1 MSVIIDGRTIAK
13 EILQKITIEVAKLSF
28 KPVFCDLIVGEDAV
42 SMQYVNLKG
51 KRAQDAGMEFQKII
65 LPENST
71 TEQVLEQIHSANK
84 IKNMCGLIVQL
95 PLPKHID
102 RRAVTEAIDLNI
114 DVDSLTE
121 KNSTQFYS
129 GQKALIFPA
138 ALAVLEILDS
148 TQIDLKSKNIV
159 MLGEGELVGK
169 PVAYLLRNRG
179 LAVTTINKST
189 ENKKEIL
196 KNADVIISAIGVPK
210 FLSGDMIKE
219 GSIIIDAGTSESEG
233 GIAGDVDFESVKDVA
248 GYISPV
254 PGGVGPVTVSMLLQN
269 VLEVA
274 ESKL

>member
-1 MSVIIDGRTIAK
+1 
-13 EILQKITIEVAKLSF
+13 
-28 KPVFCDLIVGEDAV
+28 
-42 SMQYVNLKG
+42 
-51 KRAQDAGMEFQKII
+51 
-65 LPENST
+65 
-71 TEQVLEQIHSANK
+71 
-84 IKNMCGLIVQL
+84 MCGLIVQL